1 MESVVAE
8 IKSKTD
14 LVELIGSYIPVKKV
28 GKHYSA
34 LCPFHQEK
42 SPSFVISPERQM
54 WYCFGACHEGGD
66 VISFVMKLEN
76 IPFYEALKELARR
89 ANIQLTDDRFNNREW
104 EKQEVLYK
112 INNLAAEYFHYIL
125 VKTPH
130 GKKALEYLKTRELN
144 DKIIETFQLGY
155 APDSWDS
162 LLKFLKSKKFAEEDI
177 LRTGLIIRSER
188 NKNSYYDRFRGR
200 LVFPIKDIRDNL
212 IGFSGRILTEK
223 KDEPKY
229 INTPE
234 TEIYHKRESLYG
246 IHITKENIKQSESV
260 LLVEGEFDAI
270 VPYQFGVGNVVAIK
284 GSSVT
289 KDHLRILKRFATKII
304 LSLDADA
311 AGSDAVVRAIKE
323 AEELDVEVLVMEIKE
338 GKDPDEAVRK
348 NVRGFKDAIKNA
360 VPAYD
365 YLIQTIKNK
374 YDLTSP
380 YAKKDAGDEI
390 IPFLAYI
397 SNPIV
402 LNHYVRQ
409 IADLLQVSE
418 ESIKDLL
425 ARHVKKQEANR
436 KGIKPVVD
444 DKKSPPDMHEEAQKY
459 LLSYIFQ
466 QENPLSV
473 TSLVFSILKP
483 EDFTT
488 TPLEQISHYLVEYQQ
503 HNTTFD
509 VKQFVA
515 MLPAQLHP
523 LFDDLYLNTRNSE
536 NTKNEDPQI
545 RALLL
550 KDASLKKQIDK
561 ISRMEETPE
570 NDKIIQALITQ
581 QRDVRKDLSSRS
593 AKR

>member
-8 IKSKTD
+8 IKSKVD
-14 LVELIGSYIPVKKV
+14 LIELIGTYITVKKV
-28 GKHYSA
+28 GRHYSA
-34 LCPFHQEK
+34 LCPFHNEK

-66 VISFVMKLEN
+66 VISFVMKMEN
-76 IPFYEALKELARR
+76 ITFYEALKDLARR
-89 ANIQLTDDRFNNREW
+89 ANIQLTDARFSNKEW

-125 VKTPH
+125 MKTPH

-162 LLKFLKSKKFAEEDI
+162 LLKFLKKKKFSEEDI

-188 NKNSYYDRFRGR
+188 NKSSYYDRFRGR

-246 IHITKENIKQSESV
+246 IHITKENIKQSERV

-289 KDHLRILKRFATKII
+289 KEHLRILKRFTTKII

-323 AEELDVEVLVMEIKE
+323 AEELDVEVLVMEITN
-338 GKDPDEAVRK
+338 GKDPDEAVR
-348 NVRGFKDAIKNA
+348 NNALAFKDAIKKA
-360 VPAYD
+360 MPAYD
-365 YLIQTIKNK
+365 YLLQNIKK
-374 YDLTSP
+374 KFDLSSP
-380 YAKKDAGDEI
+380 YEKRDAGDEI

-402 LNHYVRQ
+402 LNHYIRQ
-409 IADLLQVSE
+409 VADMLQVSE
-418 ESIKDLL
+418 ESVKDLL
-425 ARHVKKQEANR
+425 TRHIKKQQANR
-436 KGIKPVVD
+436 KGIKPVED
-444 DKKSPPDMHEEAQKY
+444 DKTAPTDTHEEAQKY

-466 QENPLSV
+466 QDNPLSV
-473 TSLVFSILKP
+473 TTLVFSILKP

-488 TPLEQISHYLVEYQQ
+488 TPLEQISHHLIQFQ
-503 HNTTFD
+503 KNNTEFS
-509 VKQFVA
+509 VQKFIA

-545 RALLL
+545 RALLI
-550 KDASLKKQIDK
+550 KDASLKKQIEK
-561 ISRMEETPE
+561 ISRMEVSEE
-570 NDKIIQALITQ
+570 NDKIIQALISQ

>member
-1 MESVVAE
+1 MEGVVAE
-8 IKSKTD
+8 IKSKVD
-14 LVELIGSYIPVKKV
+14 LVELIGSYITVKKV

-66 VISFVMKLEN
+66 VISFVMKWEN
-76 IPFYEALKELARR
+76 ITFYEALKELARR
-89 ANIQLTDDRFNNREW
+89 ANVQLTDARFNDREW

-125 VKTPH
+125 MKTPL

-162 LLKFLKSKKFAEEDI
+162 LLKFLKKKKFSEEDI

-246 IHITKENIKQSESV
+246 IHVTKDHIKQSESV
-260 LLVEGEFDAI
+260 ILVEGEFDAI
-270 VPYQFGVGNVVAIK
+270 VPYQFGIGNVVAIK

-289 KDHLRILKRFATKII
+289 KEHLRILKRFATKII

-323 AEELDVEVLVMEIKE
+323 AEELDVEVLVMQIKQ
-338 GKDPDEAVRK
+338 GKDPDEAVRT
-348 NVRGFKDAIKNA
+348 NLLGFKESIKHA
-360 VPAYD
+360 MPAYD
-365 YLIQTIKNK
+365 YLLENVKEK
-374 YDLTSP
+374 FDLSSP
-380 YAKKDAGDEI
+380 YAKKEAGDEI

-409 IADLLQVSE
+409 VADMLQVSE

-425 ARHVKKQEANR
+425 ARHIKKQQSNR
-436 KGIKPVVD
+436 KGVQPVVD
-444 DKKSPPDMHEEAQKY
+444 DKKSQPDMHEEAQKY

-466 QENPLSV
+466 QENPMSV
-473 TSLVFSILKP
+473 TTLVFSVLKP

-488 TPLEQISHYLVEYQQ
+488 TPLEKIAHYLIEYQKNNQ
-503 HNTTFD
+503 VFD
-509 VKQFVA
+509 VKLFVA
-515 MLPAQLHP
+515 MLPSELHP

-536 NTKNEDPQI
+536 NTKNEDPQT

-550 KDASLKKQIDK
+550 KDASLKKQIEK
-561 ISRMEETPE
+561 ISRMEESEE
-570 NDKIIQALITQ
+570 NDKVIQALISQ
-581 QRDVRKDLSSRS
+581 QASVRKEL
-593 AKR
+593 KRRATKR

>member
-1 MESVVAE
+1 MEGVVAE
-8 IKSKTD
+8 IKSKVD
-14 LVELIGSYIPVKKV
+14 LVELIGSYITVKKV

-66 VISFVMKLEN
+66 VISFVMKWEN
-76 IPFYEALKELARR
+76 ITFYEALKELARR
-89 ANIQLTDDRFNNREW
+89 ANIQLTDARFNDRDW
-104 EKQEVLYK
+104 EKQEILYK

-125 VKTPH
+125 IKTPH
-130 GKKALEYLKTRELN
+130 GKKAMDYLKKRELN

-162 LLKFLKSKKFAEEDI
+162 LLKFLKKKKFSEEDI

-188 NKNSYYDRFRGR
+188 NKTSFYDRFRGR
-200 LVFPIKDIRDNL
+200 LIFPIRDIRDNL
-212 IGFSGRILTEK
+212 IGFSGRILTDN

-246 IHITKENIKQSESV
+246 IHITKEHIKQQESV

-270 VPYQFGVGNVVAIK
+270 MPYQFGVGNLVAIK

-311 AGSDAVVRAIKE
+311 AGSDAVVRAIRE
-323 AEELDVEVLVMEIKE
+323 AEEMEVEVMVMKLKD
-338 GKDPDEAVRK
+338 GKDPDEAVRN
-348 NVRGFKDAIKNA
+348 NVLGFKESIKKA

-365 YLIQTIKNK
+365 FLLQNIREK
-374 YDLTSP
+374 YDLISP
-380 YAKKDAGDEI
+380 YAKKEAGDEI
-390 IPFLAYI
+390 IPFLTYI
-397 SNPIV
+397 KNPIV

-409 IADLLQVSE
+409 VADMLQVGE

-425 ARHVKKQEANR
+425 ARHIKRQQANR
-436 KGIKPVVD
+436 KGFQPVED
-444 DKKSPPDMHEEAQKY
+444 DKKVPEDSHETAQKY

-466 QENPLSV
+466 QENPLAV
-473 TSLVFSILKP
+473 TTLVFSILKP

-488 TPLEQISHYLVEYQQ
+488 TPLEQIAHYLIEFQKNNSV
-503 HNTTFD
+503 FD
-509 VKQFVA
+509 VKLFVA

-523 LFDDLYLNTRNSE
+523 LLDDLYLNSRNVE
-536 NTKNEDPQI
+536 NTKNEDPQV
-545 RALLL
+545 RALLI
-550 KDASLKKQIDK
+550 KDTSLKKQIEK
-561 ISRMEETPE
+561 ISRMEESEE
-570 NDKIIQALITQ
+570 NDKVIQALLTQ
-581 QRDVRKDLSSRS
+581 QRNVRKDLSSRS